1 MHAFLRS
8 FFRRVAGLFSAR
20 PAKLSRTRLLGLYI
34 TNNNSESGGPL
45 SRVTNKERREGK
57 FSQNRQ
63 RV

>member
-1 MHAFLRS
+1 MHALLRS
-8 FFRRVAGLFSAR
+8 AFRRVTGFFSTR

-34 TNNNSESGGPL
+34 TNNNSRSGGPL
-45 SRVTNKERREGK
+45 TRTGNNERREGK

>member
-1 MHAFLRS
+1 MLRS
-8 FFRRVAGLFSAR
+8 AFRRVAGLFAAR

-34 TNNNSESGGPL
+34 TNNNSQTGGAL
-45 SRVTNKERREGK
+45 SRKSNNERRGGK